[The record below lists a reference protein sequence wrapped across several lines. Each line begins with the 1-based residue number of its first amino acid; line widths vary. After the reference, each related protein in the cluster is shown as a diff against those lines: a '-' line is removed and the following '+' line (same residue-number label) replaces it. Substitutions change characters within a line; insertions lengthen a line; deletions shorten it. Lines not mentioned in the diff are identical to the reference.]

1 MKPYKKN
8 NLIIVFNGFLLQKRA
23 TEGTEINLPTN
34 CTKPQVTRYY
44 ESLPCSNCKS
54 PENFKVKP
62 TDINH

>member
-1 MKPYKKN
+1 MKLLKKKKTV
-8 NLIIVFNGFLLQKRA
+8 IVFNGLLLQKRA

-34 CTKPQVTRYY
+34 CTKPQVIRYY
-44 ESLPCSNCKS
+44 ESLTCFNCKS